1 MNFDLLR
8 KRAAISNLFG
18 KSRAEIR
25 IACLP
30 KGRKFKN
37 LNFFRFKL
45 ESKDK
50 KIAAA
55 CCLRSK
61 LYAIKYLN
69 DSELI
74 KLKGR

>member
-8 KRAAISNLFG
+8 K
-18 KSRAEIR
+18 KSAEIR

-30 KGRKFKN
+30 NGGKFKN

-50 KIAAA
+50 KISAA

>member
-1 MNFDLLR
+1 MAVNS
-8 KRAAISNLFG
+8 K
-18 KSRAEIR
+18 
-25 IACLP
+25 
-30 KGRKFKN
+30 KN

-50 KIAAA
+50 KISAA

>member
-1 MNFDLLR
+1 MNSLSSQWWQ
-8 KRAAISNLFG
+8 IQ
-18 KSRAEIR
+18 
-25 IACLP
+25 
-30 KGRKFKN
+30 KN

-50 KIAAA
+50 KISAA